1 MYFDFNIFKEKATV
15 RYLKQY
21 DNCFLCW
28 FVGFSE
34 GNDSFI
40 VDNKSNCTFF
50 IINQKDPKVLFYIKE
65 NLGFG
70 RVKGPYYQKFSEGK
84 VSEYYRYVVS
94 DKESCY
100 FLSLLFKEN
109 LILNKTKKKFNL
121 WEENINY
128 INIINKNENKSK
140 VLNQSVQQNS
150 WLSGFIDAVACFS
163 AFSVQSI
170 DSVVEK
176 ELRIKFSIGQIG
188 ERALLLKIKK
198 DLNVGYIESK
208 DILSQDIYIISSLL
222 SIPVI
227 IQYLQKYPLHSNKN
241 LSFVKWC
248 KLITRLKDNKQDSRK
263 FGTRAYARM
272 IKLRKAINNF

>member
-1 MYFDFNIFKEKATV
+1 MSFDFNIFKEKAAI

-21 DNCFLCW
+21 ENCFLSW

-34 GNDSFI
+34 GDGSFV
-40 VDNKSNCTFF
+40 VDNKNKRTFF

-70 RVKGPYYQKFSEGK
+70 RVKGPYYQKISEKK
-84 VSEYYRYVVS
+84 VSEYYRYIIS

-109 LILNKTKKKFNL
+109 LVLNKTNKRFIL
-121 WEENINY
+121 WEENINF
-128 INIINKNENKSK
+128 IKTINENKSQRI
-140 VLNQSVQQNS
+140 NQSLQQNS
-150 WLSGFIDAVACFS
+150 WLSGFIDAEACFS
-163 AFSVQSI
+163 ASSVKSI
-170 DSVVEK
+170 DSF
-176 ELRIKFSIGQIG
+176 RIKFSIGQTG

-198 DLNVGYIESK
+198 DLNAGYIESK
-208 DILSQDIYIISSLL
+208 NLFNDIYIISSLL
-222 SIPVI
+222 SVSVI
-227 IQYLQKYPLHSNKN
+227 IQYLIKYPLHSNKN

-248 KLITRLKDNKQDSRK
+248 KLIRRLKDDKQDSRK

-272 IKLRKAINNF
+272 TKLGKAINKF